1 MGSASQTTGHKV
13 LRLCRQSAGTGTTM
27 HWLKVSLLFGAISC
41 APPIEPDIVVVD
53 VTDSPVYTTIANTE
67 SVENVHSDMHDET
80 TEAKKEIT
88 TVNPPQQTTPQ
99 LSAQERRALISYLS
113 EYDLSAVDPLVLTPR
128 QRVAI
133 LQELEHQSLGLAPF
147 TDPTPWQRLSRE
159 QQKEFNRKY
168 LALRSDLQ
176 EYSRKQFLS
185 LPDDRQEHAFQAF
198 LSVDLQTLSDTIE
211 RELLRDRALQLEHI
225 HGHSQQEQQQL
236 VTEQQHIQ
244 EQLRQAEQ
252 QHLAEEQRLAEQ
264 QRLVEQQGLAEQ
276 QRLSEQQRLAEQ
288 HKLLEQQQLAEKQ
301 HLAEQKHISE
311 QKYLSEQQFLA
322 DQNYLVTEGPQ
333 LVAQRIIETDQKE
346 DVGSDEQDE
355 IDELFEVREQVRSE
369 GGTGINHIANIAGK
383 FEHFQPV
390 EQRTKIRENTLGVT
404 RDNILVQPTTEN
416 KQRITS
422 SLRET
427 RRKQKRLNIR
437 RLNFDPRR

>member
-67 SVENVHSDMHDET
+67 SVENVNSETDSDDLHDET
-80 TEAKKEIT
+80 TEATEEITTVRIT
-88 TVNPPQQTTPQ
+88 TVNPPHQTTPQ
-99 LSAQERRALISYLS
+99 LSAQERRALISHLS

-168 LALRSDLQ
+168 LALRKDLQ
-176 EYSRKQFLS
+176 EYSRKQFLT

-211 RELLRDRALQLEHI
+211 RELLRDRALQLEHS

-236 VTEQQHIQ
+236 VTEQQLIQ

-252 QHLAEEQRLAEQ
+252 QYIAEQ
-264 QRLVEQQGLAEQ
+264 ERLKEQK
-276 QRLSEQQRLAEQ
+276 RLSEQQQ
-288 HKLLEQQQLAEKQ
+288 LLEQQQLAEKQ

-311 QKYLSEQQFLA
+311 QKYLSEQQLLA

-333 LVAQRIIETDQKE
+333 LVAQRIIDTDQ
-346 DVGSDEQDE
+346 
-355 IDELFEVREQVRSE
+355 
-369 GGTGINHIANIAGK
+369 
-383 FEHFQPV
+383 
-390 EQRTKIRENTLGVT
+390 
-404 RDNILVQPTTEN
+404 
-416 KQRITS
+416 
-422 SLRET
+422 
-427 RRKQKRLNIR
+427 
-437 RLNFDPRR
+437 

>member
-1 MGSASQTTGHKV
+1 
-13 LRLCRQSAGTGTTM
+13 M

-41 APPIEPDIVVVD
+41 APPIEPDTVVLD

-67 SVENVHSDMHDET
+67 AVETEIDDLHDET
-80 TEAKKEIT
+80 TEAKKESTTVRIK

-99 LSAQERRALISYLS
+99 LSAAERRALISHLS
-113 EYDLSAVDPLVLTPR
+113 EYDLSAVDRLVLTPR

-211 RELLRDRALQLEHI
+211 RELLRDQALQQEHS

-236 VTEQQHIQ
+236 VTEKQHIQ

-252 QHLAEEQRLAEQ
+252 
-264 QRLVEQQGLAEQ
+264 
-276 QRLSEQQRLAEQ
+276 
-288 HKLLEQQQLAEKQ
+288 
-301 HLAEQKHISE
+301 
-311 QKYLSEQQFLA
+311 
-322 DQNYLVTEGPQ
+322 
-333 LVAQRIIETDQKE
+333 
-346 DVGSDEQDE
+346 
-355 IDELFEVREQVRSE
+355 
-369 GGTGINHIANIAGK
+369 
-383 FEHFQPV
+383 
-390 EQRTKIRENTLGVT
+390 
-404 RDNILVQPTTEN
+404 
-416 KQRITS
+416 
-422 SLRET
+422 
-427 RRKQKRLNIR
+427 
-437 RLNFDPRR
+437 